1 MGVILFKL
9 IFYLNYFE
17 SDKGPDNFGKP
28 NENSSSGFGTRGGRG
43 GSRGRGTDGENSGFG
58 TRGGGFGS
66 RGGGRG
72 DRIG

>member
-43 GSRGRGTDGENSGFG
+43 GSRGRGT
-58 TRGGGFGS
+58 RGGGFGS